1 MKKLL
6 MFMSFSF
13 LLIIVAG
20 CGSNEVNGDGPADIP
35 VEWVNAQIQ
44 NNQSKMLDLLDEK
57 SEALDPEQKAERKET
72 IKRYK
77 LTEWKVNDER
87 YFYEVEFQ
95 DPTEN
100 DRVRTEKMEI
110 VKTDSGW
117 KRTKY
122 GNVHDF
128 DKLVMGLEP
137 EVLRELYDE

>member
-1 MKKLL
+1 
-6 MFMSFSF
+6 
-13 LLIIVAG
+13 A
-20 CGSNEVNGDGPADIP
+20 
-35 VEWVNAQIQ
+35 
-44 NNQSKMLDLLDEK
+44 
-57 SEALDPEQKAERKET
+57 PEQKAERKET
-72 IKRYK
+72 IKRYN